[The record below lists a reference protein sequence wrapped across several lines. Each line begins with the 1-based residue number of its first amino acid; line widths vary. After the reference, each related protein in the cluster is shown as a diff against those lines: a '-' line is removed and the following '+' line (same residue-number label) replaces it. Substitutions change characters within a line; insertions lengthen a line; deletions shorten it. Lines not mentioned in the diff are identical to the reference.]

1 MTGQQCHQNGFC
13 VPLKALVF
21 GKKHNNKPP
30 NSKGYEPMKT
40 VANLFSTAYTRLGA
54 DHQQDRH
61 FMTIERLS
69 PEEDGYCTYVKSVE
83 GLAQNE
89 YWIAREKNI
98 LMLLKK
104 TPHIVRLR
112 REEEKSDNSY
122 QTVKTKDSGISLA
135 HWLRTKPTLAASQ
148 KTLKHPF
155 EAVGSFLNLSKFC
168 LIALKGMHQMGVVHA
183 NLRPDN
189 ICIPYAPYPYEFDT
203 ELKLDYEGLT
213 LIDFMFSISNTL
225 KLSRPLPISIA
236 TTSSPQ
242 SSQML
247 HALAEDRKNRNTDFI
262 QRIDY
267 SVDLYALGFILEQI
281 FQQNLQYPE
290 GLEAELS
297 MEIHRLIN
305 ELKSYE
311 HGMPESVKMHYLN
324 LLPHDDYIKR
334 IEHLLSLDY
343 RAVQADAQLF
353 HFDPAQ
359 FLEDESLFSS
369 DNGLLLETDLE
380 KTPTN
385 DEELPLQ
392 LTASTHREKTTMKDT
407 MPSHHTAKD
416 NTADN
421 SYIEIE
427 KSTVITLIVTGQLLF
442 FIFQEGNSLGY
453 DVLSSS
459 GLILLIGLSIAFA
472 GKLFTPKP
480 APRLR
485 PLIIEPIQSDKTE
498 TSVSQS
504 AMTDM
509 DEIDLIAASVATATV
524 AMATKNPEPAV
535 IDEPTPVVNGDMV
548 ESAPV
553 IAATVN
559 TDDAPVAVPLV
570 KPTTDSSNVILL
582 KTASTPVTPA
592 KEDDHIEINKWAV
605 IAAILAFQLS
615 YFFLTTNLSGSTTPP
630 VANATPEPAVEAAP
644 IDVAPIEPET
654 VTVEE
659 PVVEETP
666 VATIDLLNEKT
677 PANAPQVATSSKKS
691 TLSDAKKQLAVNE
704 TAVKEKTAKDQA
716 ITVEKTTEP
725 PVAPVA
731 ETAPV
736 TPVAAATPTAVVDA
750 KTDPKSVASNK
761 SLTRGLAEAQNTM
774 GWHYYHG
781 DGVKQD
787 YEESFKWFQKAA
799 NLGEPNA
806 QFNVGMMYAA
816 GTGAKQDLIEAAKW
830 YKKSAEQGKT
840 SAQLNLGM
848 MYVSGRGI
856 RQNLPEGVKWL
867 SKAAEQGDT
876 TAKANLTWLTQQGY
890 LNKVIPAADNTT
902 EPPSP

>member
-1 MTGQQCHQNGFC
+1 
-13 VPLKALVF
+13 
-21 GKKHNNKPP
+21 
-30 NSKGYEPMKT
+30 MKT

-112 REEEKSDNSY
+112 REEEKTDNSY

-148 KTLKHPF
+148 TTLKHPF

-225 KLSRPLPISIA
+225 KLSRPLPISIS

-267 SVDLYALGFILEQI
+267 SVDLYALGFILEHI
-281 FQQNLQYPE
+281 FQQNLHYPE

-343 RAVQADAQLF
+343 RAVQADTQLF

-359 FLEDESLFSS
+359 FLEEESLFSS
-369 DNGLLLETDLE
+369 DNGLLLEADLE
-380 KTPTN
+380 NTPTN
-385 DEELPLQ
+385 NENLPLQ

-407 MPSHHTAKD
+407 MPSHHNTDKD

-421 SYIEIE
+421 AYIEIE
-427 KSTVITLIVTGQLLF
+427 KSTVITLILTGQLLF
-442 FIFQEGNSLGY
+442 FIFQEGNNLGY

-485 PLIIEPIQSDKTE
+485 PLIIEPIQSNKTE

-504 AMTDM
+504 ATTDM
-509 DEIDLIAASVATATV
+509 DEIDLIVASAATATV
-524 AMATKNPEPAV
+524 AMATKNSEPSIV
-535 IDEPTPVVNGDMV
+535 DEPTPIVNSDMV

-553 IAATVN
+553 VAASVN
-559 TDDAPVAVPLV
+559 TDDALIAVPLV
-570 KPTTDSSNVILL
+570 KPSTDSSNVVLL
-582 KTASTPVTPA
+582 KTASTSATPA
-592 KEDDHIEINKWAV
+592 KEDDHIELNKWAV
-605 IAAILAFQLS
+605 IAAILALQLS
-615 YFFLTTNLSGSTTPP
+615 YFFWTTKLSNDTTPP
-630 VANATPEPAVEAAP
+630 VANTTAEPAVEAAP

-666 VATIDLLNEKT
+666 VATIDLLNEKA
-677 PANAPQVATSSKKS
+677 PANAPQIATTSKKP
-691 TLSDAKKQLAVNE
+691 TLSDVKKQLSVSETVVKEKPVKVQANAVNE
-704 TAVKEKTAKDQA
+704 KTSE
-716 ITVEKTTEP
+716 T

-731 ETAPV
+731 ETTATP
-736 TPVAAATPTAVVDA
+736 TAPVAAATPTAVIDA

-806 QFNVGMMYAA
+806 QFNVDMMYAA
-816 GTGAKQDLIEAAKW
+816 GTGTKQDFIEAAKW

-890 LNKVIPAADNTT
+890 LNKVVPATDNTT
-902 EPPSP
+902 ETPSP

>member
-1 MTGQQCHQNGFC
+1 
-13 VPLKALVF
+13 
-21 GKKHNNKPP
+21 
-30 NSKGYEPMKT
+30 MKT

-112 REEEKSDNSY
+112 KEEEKTDNSY

-155 EAVGSFLNLSKFC
+155 EAVGSFLNLTKFC

-225 KLSRPLPISIA
+225 RLSRPLPISIS

-247 HALAEDRKNRNTDFI
+247 HALTEDRKNRNTDFI

-369 DNGLLLETDLE
+369 DNGLLLEADLE

-385 DEELPLQ
+385 NEELPLQ

-407 MPSHHTAKD
+407 MPSHHSAQD
-416 NTADN
+416 NTADKD
-421 SYIEIE
+421 YIEIE
-427 KSTVITLIVTGQLLF
+427 KSTVITLIVTMQLLL
-442 FIFQEGNSLGY
+442 FIFQEGNSLGL
-453 DVLSSS
+453 DVLSSA
-459 GLILLIGLSIAFA
+459 GLLLLVGVSVAFA
-472 GKLFTPKP
+472 GKLFAPKQP

-485 PLIIEPIQSDKTE
+485 PIIIEPLNIDNTE
-498 TSVSQS
+498 ASATTSPS
-504 AMTDM
+504 APADM
-509 DEIDLIAASVATATV
+509 DEFDLIAASVPIATV
-524 AMATKNPEPAV
+524 AMATQHTESVVVN
-535 IDEPTPVVNGDMV
+535 EPTPIVNSDMV
-548 ESAPV
+548 ESPPV
-553 IAATVN
+553 VMATVN

-570 KPTTDSSNVILL
+570 KPSTDSSNVVLL
-582 KTASTPVTPA
+582 KTASTPATPA
-592 KEDDHIEINKWAV
+592 KEDDHIELNKWAV
-605 IAAILAFQLS
+605 IAAIVAFQLAL
-615 YFFLTTNLSGSTTPP
+615 FFLTTDLSSNTPPP
-630 VANATPEPAVEAAP
+630 VANTTPEPAVEAAP

-659 PVVEETP
+659 PVVVEETP
-666 VATIDLLNEKT
+666 VANIELLNEKA
-677 PANAPQVATSSKKS
+677 PANTPQVATTSKKP
-691 TLSDAKKQLAVNE
+691 TLSDVKKQLSVSE
-704 TAVKEKTAKDQA
+704 TVTKEKPVKSQANTAN
-716 ITVEKTTEP
+716 EKATET

-731 ETAPV
+731 ETAP
-736 TPVAAATPTAVVDA
+736 TPVVPVATATSTAVVDA

-867 SKAAEQGDT
+867 TKAAEQGDT

-890 LNKVIPAADNTT
+890 LNKVVPAADNTT
-902 EPPSP
+902 DTPSP